1 MRIEREESRIVFQG
15 DLSYDQVHR
24 GDRNSLVAEHPAQL
38 TCPLKVLF
46 SCFEVLNGTE
56 EIIQRDLF
64 FLRFCPSDK
73 LRCDQT
79 RVGRVAVSKKVFEL
93 IGYNFIGAP
102 EKRNPDARIH
112 KHLSS
117 LMARLLPVTGKVE
130 LSFHP
135 DDLLDFF
142 PADILF
148 HRGDDRCGFR
158 SAAGYLHG
166 FFDQIIGQI
175 QGRFHDTSMNKY
187 CMYDIA

>member
-1 MRIEREESRIVFQG
+1 MLWTFDVVKLAGRPTLIQAKRCISRKKFKMRIEREESRIVFQG

-102 EKRNPDARIH
+102 EKRISDGRVH
-112 KHLSS
+112 
-117 LMARLLPVTGKVE
+117 E
-130 LSFHP
+130 HP
-135 DDLLDFF
+135 LIAHGA
-142 PADILF
+142 PSPS
-148 HRGDDRCGFR
+148 HR
-158 SAAGYLHG
+158 
-166 FFDQIIGQI
+166 
-175 QGRFHDTSMNKY
+175 
-187 CMYDIA
+187 